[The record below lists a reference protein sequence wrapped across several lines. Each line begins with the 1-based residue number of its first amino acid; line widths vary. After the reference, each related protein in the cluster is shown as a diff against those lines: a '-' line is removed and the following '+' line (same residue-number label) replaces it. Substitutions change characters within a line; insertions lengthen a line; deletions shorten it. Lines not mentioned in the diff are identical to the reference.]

1 MFGHRRYYVSERSS
15 RSIRSTTI
23 LGVRRDGIIAM
34 AGDGQ
39 VTVGDVV
46 LKHGARKI
54 RTLYDG
60 AVIAGFAGAVA
71 DAYPFS
77 KFETQLKTSDR
88 NLRKASVEL
97 AKEWR
102 TDRYLRRLEAQL
114 IVGDGE
120 SLLVLSG
127 EGDVI
132 EPDDGIAAIGSG
144 APYATAAAKALLAHR
159 SSAREIVESAMGI
172 AAELCIFTNDRFTID
187 SVEGPARS
195 PSAGDA
201 GVRTPQQRWTTRIE
215 RNGRG
220 TTTHCASP
228 TQRTS
233 VPDAAGDVP
242 IMEDLTPAQI
252 VAELDRF
259 IIGQGDAKRA
269 VAVALRNRFRRQLL
283 PEDARRGGAE
293 EHSHDGS
300 DRGWQDRDCTAGRQD
315 RRCTIRQSR
324 SHPFHRSRLC
334 GKGCRVDRARSV

>member
-1 MFGHRRYYVSERSS
+1 MSGRRRNRVSQPRS

-23 LGVRRDGIIAM
+23 LGVRRNGIIAM

-54 RTLYDG
+54 RMLYDG

-71 DAYPFS
+71 DALTLFS
-77 KFETQLKTSDR
+77 KFETQLKTSDG

-97 AKEWR
+97 AREWR

-144 APYATAAAKALLAHR
+144 APYATAAAKALLAHTDLQ
-159 SSAREIVESAMGI
+159 AREIVESAMGI

-187 SVEGPARS
+187 SVEGPAG
-195 PSAGDA
+195 PSSTVDGEPDA
-201 GVRTPQQRWTTRIE
+201 GSEATV
-215 RNGRG
+215 
-220 TTTHCASP
+220 
-228 TQRTS
+228 
-233 VPDAAGDVP
+233 DD
-242 IMEDLTPAQI
+242 
-252 VAELDRF
+252 
-259 IIGQGDAKRA
+259 
-269 VAVALRNRFRRQLL
+269 
-283 PEDARRGGAE
+283 E
-293 EHSHDGS
+293 E
-300 DRGWQDRDCTAGRQD
+300 
-315 RRCTIRQSR
+315 
-324 SHPFHRSRLC
+324 
-334 GKGCRVDRARSV
+334 

>member
-1 MFGHRRYYVSERSS
+1 MSGQRRHRVSHSSS
-15 RSIRSTTI
+15 RTIRSTTI
-23 LGVRRDGIIAM
+23 LGVRRHGIVAM

-54 RTLYDG
+54 RMLYDG

-71 DAYPFS
+71 DALTLFS
-77 KFETQLKTSDR
+77 KFESQLKTSDG

-144 APYATAAAKALLAHR
+144 APYATAAAKALMAHTDLY
-159 SSAREIVESAMGI
+159 ARQIVESAMEI

-187 SVEGPARS
+187 TVEGSAGS
-195 PSAGDA
+195 PSA
-201 GVRTPQQRWTTRIE
+201 
-215 RNGRG
+215 
-220 TTTHCASP
+220 
-228 TQRTS
+228 
-233 VPDAAGDVP
+233 
-242 IMEDLTPAQI
+242 ED
-252 VAELDRF
+252 AELD
-259 IIGQGDAKRA
+259 AETEATA
-269 VAVALRNRFRRQLL
+269 V
-283 PEDARRGGAE
+283 DE
-293 EHSHDGS
+293 E
-300 DRGWQDRDCTAGRQD
+300 
-315 RRCTIRQSR
+315 
-324 SHPFHRSRLC
+324 
-334 GKGCRVDRARSV
+334 

>member
-1 MFGHRRYYVSERSS
+1 MSRLPRNHVSRPSA
-15 RSIRSTTI
+15 RTIRSTTI
-23 LGVRRDGIIAM
+23 LGVRRDDIIAM

-54 RTLYDG
+54 RMLYDG

-71 DAYPFS
+71 DALTLFS
-77 KFETQLKTSDR
+77 KFESQLKASDG

-144 APYATAAAKALLAHR
+144 APYATAAAKALLAHTDLP
-159 SSAREIVESAMGI
+159 AREIVESAMGI

-187 SVEGPARS
+187 SVERPSGP
-195 PSAGDA
+195 PSTDVAGPDA
-201 GVRTPQQRWTTRIE
+201 G
-215 RNGRG
+215 
-220 TTTHCASP
+220 
-228 TQRTS
+228 
-233 VPDAAGDVP
+233 
-242 IMEDLTPAQI
+242 
-252 VAELDRF
+252 
-259 IIGQGDAKRA
+259 
-269 VAVALRNRFRRQLL
+269 
-283 PEDARRGGAE
+283 PEATVDDE
-293 EHSHDGS
+293 E
-300 DRGWQDRDCTAGRQD
+300 
-315 RRCTIRQSR
+315 
-324 SHPFHRSRLC
+324 
-334 GKGCRVDRARSV
+334 

>member
-23 LGVRRDGIIAM
+23 LGVRRDSIIAM

-71 DAYPFS
+71 DALTLFS
-77 KFETQLKTSDR
+77 KFETQLKTSDG

-144 APYATAAAKALLAHR
+144 APYATAAAKALLAHTDLQ
-159 SSAREIVESAMGI
+159 AREIVESAMGI
-172 AAELCIFTNDRFTID
+172 AAELCIFTNDRFTI
-187 SVEGPARS
+187 STVPEQTASAPEGDV
-195 PSAGDA
+195 GL
-201 GVRTPQQRWTTRIE
+201 
-215 RNGRG
+215 
-220 TTTHCASP
+220 
-228 TQRTS
+228 
-233 VPDAAGDVP
+233 DAASEATVGY
-242 IMEDLTPAQI
+242 
-252 VAELDRF
+252 
-259 IIGQGDAKRA
+259 
-269 VAVALRNRFRRQLL
+269 
-283 PEDARRGGAE
+283 E
-293 EHSHDGS
+293 E
-300 DRGWQDRDCTAGRQD
+300 
-315 RRCTIRQSR
+315 
-324 SHPFHRSRLC
+324 
-334 GKGCRVDRARSV
+334 